1 MPTNHIVSAASFKEE
16 CTDLFTAGFN
26 SGIGNKLVL
35 TGFVDQQ
42 RVFLR
47 FVLKHFLLG
56 IRQPIIGAHILPS
69 AHDLQNIV
77 RTGIG
82 PEYLHICL
90 NGSRTY
96 PCGSAAGKWSLG
108 IGGHINP
115 VDGLADNISTYLSGV
130 EREIREEITFSGS
143 AQQQLYAVINDD
155 TNEVGSVHLGIVHR
169 FDLESEHVSAN
180 EKALDNLGF
189 RDLEELAGPLY
200 EKLETWSAICV
211 DALRQH

>member
-1 MPTNHIVSAASFKEE
+1 MSRYNGEQVLVVPREVFETVGAFNGVRLNPQDYLNAFLQPGVARFMDRELAEQSPRFKQIIAYAIF
-16 CTDLFTAGFN
+16 CHRGR
-26 SGIGNKLVL
+26 VL
-35 TGFVDQQ
+35 
-42 RVFLR
+42 
-47 FVLKHFLLG
+47 
-56 IRQPIIGAHILPS
+56 A
-69 AHDLQNIV
+69 
-77 RTGIG
+77 
-82 PEYLHICL
+82 Y
-90 NGSRTY
+90 SRTAK
-96 PCGSAAGKWSLG
+96 GNETRLHDKWSLG

-115 VDGLADNISTYLSGV
+115 VDGLADNLSTYLSGV